1 MSNLS
6 RGKYA
11 QFISDR
17 SGQAFPYSEMVIEW
31 NGSRVHISE
40 FEAKHPQLEPKP
52 TTADGQG
59 LRNAR
64 PQIFTQASG
73 DGGFMN
79 VDLTLPGDF
88 AFQSNGMIP
97 DNGSS
102 INNKRQAL
110 MSLGNVTTTG
120 NVSDIVVNI
129 NGVSSSLS
137 LNSVS
142 VPLLTTYTVTVAN
155 PGSGNRYYI
164 DGSLQAT
171 LNFTKGQ
178 TYQFDQSDSSNSGHP
193 LRLSTTSNGTH
204 GGGTEYTTGV
214 TTNGIPGNS
223 GAYTQIV
230 VDASAPSTLY
240 YYCSIH
246 SGMGG
251 QINIS

>member
-6 RGKYA
+6 KGKYA

-17 SGQAFPYSEMVIEW
+17 SGQAFPYQEMVIEW
-31 NGSRVHISE
+31 NGSRVHVSE

-73 DGGFMN
+73 DGGFIN

-88 AFQSNGMIP
+88 AFNSNNGMVP
-97 DNGSS
+97 EDGSVA
-102 INNKRQAL
+102 NNKRQAL
-110 MSLGNVTTTG
+110 VSLGNVDITG
-120 NVSDIVVNI
+120 DLATVF
-129 NGVSSSLS
+129 
-137 LNSVS
+137 
-142 VPLLTTYTVTVAN
+142 TVTVVSTA
-155 PGSGNRYYI
+155 GGNKYFI
-164 DGSLQAT
+164 DGAQQAT
-171 LNFTKGQ
+171 LNLTKGQ
-178 TYQFDQSDSSNSGHP
+178 TYQFDQSAGSNETHP
-193 LRLSTTSNGTH
+193 LRLSTTSDGTH
-204 GGGTEYTTGV
+204 NSGTEYTTGV
-214 TTNGIPGNS
+214 TTNGVPGNS

-240 YYCSIH
+240 YYCSSH
-246 SGMGG
+246 PGMGG